1 MDNAV
6 FALPIKNYSNPI
18 SRVRKIDGFKA
29 RARRQKAN
37 IEGTLAEGIR
47 LVILHKNSIF
57 VPISSRG
64 DKLVESYR

>member
-18 SRVRKIDGFKA
+18 SRVRKIDAFKA

-37 IEGTLAEGIR
+37 RKGTLAEGIG
-47 LVILHKNSIF
+47 LVILHRVNF
-57 VPISSRG
+57 TH
-64 DKLVESYR
+64 LSYTLRSTLL